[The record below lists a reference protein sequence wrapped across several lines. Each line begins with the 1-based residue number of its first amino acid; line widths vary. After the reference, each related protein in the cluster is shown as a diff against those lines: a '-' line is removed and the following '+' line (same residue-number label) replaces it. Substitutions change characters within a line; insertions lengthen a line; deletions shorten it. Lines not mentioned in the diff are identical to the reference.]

1 MNDVLVV
8 CISRLYRTWMENH
21 PFSQPTDEQILEM
34 ARWAWNCQRDPLPDL
49 VFAQVGGEIKGVFV
63 VDRWFV
69 CGEAANEPDLKPAI
83 DGIRDRNDIEQDIDD
98 NYKMAFIGHVADYAN
113 IFIGGQ
119 IPKVEH
125 CQTFCYVKPRD
136 IILP

>member
-8 CISRLYRTWMENH
+8 CISRLYRTWVRRH
-21 PFSQPTDEQILEM
+21 PGLQPTDEQILEM
-34 ARWAWNCQRDPLPDL
+34 ARWAWNCQREPLPRL

-83 DGIRDRNDIEQDIDD
+83 DGIDD
-98 NYKMAFIGHVADYAN
+98 NYKMAFIGHVANCAN
-113 IFIGGQ
+113 IFIGGR
-119 IPKVEH
+119 IPRARF
-125 CQTFCYVKPRD
+125 CQSFCFVNPRD
-136 IILP
+136 DIIRP